1 MGVERGFDKYSERV
15 EAFLAPS
22 RRARAAIAA
31 AVVATSALA
40 CATPLTPSARALAA
54 CAIAW
59 SALRALRAVARPAS
73 LRIDGTGEIA
83 VDGAAGY
90 VVAGSFV
97 APWLTAVRWRP
108 AGAWRDRG
116 LLVLPDMLGAEDFRR
131 LRVLL
136 RLAPP
141 RADAPRAPPGG

>member
-1 MGVERGFDKYSERV
+1 VERVFDKYSERV
-15 EAFLAPS
+15 EAVLARS

-31 AVVATSALA
+31 AVVATSMLA
-40 CATPLTPSARALAA
+40 CATPLAPETRALAA

-59 SALRALRAVARPAS
+59 SALRALRAFARPVS
-73 LRIDGTGEIA
+73 LR
-83 VDGAAGY
+83 VDGEGAIVVDGVAGN

-97 APWLTAVRWRP
+97 APWLTALRWRP

-116 LLVLPDMLGAEDFRR
+116 LLVLPDMLGADDFRR

-141 RADAPRAPPGG
+141 RASARHAPPGG